1 MTPSSSDCVLQATL
15 LGPPSPA
22 AGPSTSSWDPV
33 SARLS
38 CSRLSDSGKDLKC
51 LYLGGTTGRIWWF
64 WGAAPCPHPP
74 PPHCE
79 GTHCSTRSPKSSST
93 RSCLCQRGRG
103 NPPVATSLSPAVPRG
118 PSISAG
124 LCRQGTAKGGQRST
138 TSTPASFFAPP
149 ALSAPPE
156 ALPCSPRGAGSRRP
170 AVGKGP
176 EGSGAGSGIAGGA
189 AAWPQAPAAPSAPPS
204 AAPGGK
210 SPLPPRCKTATI
222 SVGETPNPEA
232 RGAGGTGPWGFAGG
246 EGAVG
251 VKHLPVGIKLPR
263 CPWVLL
269 PGSQVRPLQRILRI
283 PQLPKPLR
291 HNGGDVR
298 VCRLSPWSPPPPR
311 PRRAPPGWGARM
323 GPTHLELLLGRG
335 APSPDPAFEGFHL
348 AGRERAEPSPAAAP
362 RCSPPFPLQ
371 PPIPTAAPSLELAWA
386 CSLWVWPASVRV
398 NWVPGQRHGP
408 GQVGQPPPGGG
419 GEGGG
424 WGDPSRSDG
433 AGAARKHEDEVMH
446 RSPHPTVEKPWVWGG
461 SAQQPPPPKPEQEG
475 DGETTVQPTS
485 TQRGQWGWG
494 RGRAESCRPGLR
506 DAEGHHLAAGA
517 HGAHG
522 EAAAGPWRVGVQA
535 HLGAGRGGL
544 CTHPAPQPW
553 RCPPDVPLGSPV
565 GTAGRQGRRWGH
577 GAGGGHSRAPALPQF
592 PHPRSGAGREA
603 ARATRGRASARR
615 PAISVTCPAAAPAIS
630 GPVSAQPPPWRG
642 GEPARRGGK
651 RPPVLVWALR
661 WPRPPLPRLG
671 LLNRSPPGG
680 GRAGGGTR
688 GRRDPE

>member
-1 MTPSSSDCVLQATL
+1 MGHLSSHNTYKGEFSWLTPSSSDCVLQATL

-51 LYLGGTTGRIWWF
+51 LYLGGTTGRILWF

-222 SVGETPNPEA
+222 SVGETPNPAA

-298 VCRLSPWSPPPPR
+298 VCRLGPWSPPPPR

-362 RCSPPFPLQ
+362 HSRCSPPFPLQ
-371 PPIPTAAPSLELAWA
+371 PPPWSLPGPAACGSGP
-386 CSLWVWPASVRV
+386 PASASTGC
-398 NWVPGQRHGP
+398 PGSGTAP
-408 GQVGQPPPGGG
+408 GRWGSPPQVEGGKEEVGVIPPGL
-419 GEGGG
+419 
-424 WGDPSRSDG
+424 
-433 AGAARKHEDEVMH
+433 
-446 RSPHPTVEKPWVWGG
+446 TV
-461 SAQQPPPPKPEQEG
+461 PE
-475 DGETTVQPTS
+475 
-485 TQRGQWGWG
+485 
-494 RGRAESCRPGLR
+494 LR
-506 DAEGHHLAAGA
+506 EN
-517 HGAHG
+517 
-522 EAAAGPWRVGVQA
+522 
-535 HLGAGRGGL
+535 
-544 CTHPAPQPW
+544 
-553 RCPPDVPLGSPV
+553 
-565 GTAGRQGRRWGH
+565 
-577 GAGGGHSRAPALPQF
+577 
-592 PHPRSGAGREA
+592 
-603 ARATRGRASARR
+603 TR
-615 PAISVTCPAAAPAIS
+615 
-630 GPVSAQPPPWRG
+630 
-642 GEPARRGGK
+642 
-651 RPPVLVWALR
+651 
-661 WPRPPLPRLG
+661 
-671 LLNRSPPGG
+671 
-680 GRAGGGTR
+680 TR
-688 GRRDPE
+688 